1 MWSTVAELAGCA
13 GMPATERGC
22 RKFLDNLSE
31 KSPDVRRKRS
41 GTKAFEYHIDF
52 LPAKTQE
59 DVRARYYASILAQK
73 ETSLNVAPS
82 RASSCG
88 INKPRTELKLMRQ
101 CPALLER
108 EINSLTD
115 KQKQIADSRAVL
127 AMEVE
132 KLRDAGMSRTA
143 AVNFVS
149 MGSRNGTLPEHLM
162 KAAELANARKG
173 SSRAGVGTRSL
184 QEWVSVFES
193 TKPGVERLAMLS
205 PGHLKAKKPEQIT
218 WLPEFL
224 SHWRSRKGPSLS
236 EAYRDFQAA
245 WLSSYADQPAMLNAC
260 PSYDAVRRAMDK
272 LPRREKA
279 RGRVSGSAALA
290 YETYQ
295 KRDWSQMPVNG
306 CWITDGKSLDMKVAH
321 PVHGRPFTPEL
332 TLVLDG
338 RTRYCVGWSLALSE
352 NVVAVAD
359 AYRYAMKH
367 HGKPLMAYS
376 DNGGGETNKTLD
388 ADITGIFS
396 RMGIDHPTSIP
407 GRPQSRGIIERL
419 NKVIPRRIAMAF
431 ETFNGISADRESVRM
446 TDRQIQSA
454 VNALEKGRDL
464 SPVQLN
470 AIRKLPSWQQLLDVI
485 AEEVDKYNHQHEHS
499 ELPKFNGRHMT
510 PAAYRKLALEQE
522 GDEIEYLTD
531 VELSHAFMPE
541 VVRTAQQGWISL
553 MNNDYFSHDLINVD
567 KEEVRVAF
575 DIHDASEVIIRRMD
589 GTFVCKAIY
598 NGNKVAAQPISK
610 VKKLEAD
617 RTKRRMGLIDKKRAE
632 VEAEARGLMN
642 GSTIESLPDFGSFIP
657 KVIDE
662 PEKEYFFLATDRE
675 EHLKKA
681 GNQK

>member
-1 MWSTVAELAGCA
+1 MGLPGLPKTPQNINAKAKKEGWIFRPRNGHGGGKEYELDSLPNEAKVILREKIYHQVL
-13 GMPATERGC
+13 ATE
-22 RKFLDNLSE
+22 
-31 KSPDVRRKRS
+31 
-41 GTKAFEYHIDF
+41 TK
-52 LPAKTQE
+52 
-59 DVRARYYASILAQK
+59 
-73 ETSLNVAPS
+73 VAPS
-82 RASSCG
+82 RTSSCG
-88 INKPRTELKLMRQ
+88 ISKPRTELNLMRQ

-108 EINSLTD
+108 EVNSLTD
-115 KQKQIADSRAVL
+115 KQKQIADARAVL
-127 AMEVE
+127 AMAVE
-132 KLRDAGMSRTA
+132 KLRDDGLSRTA
-143 AVNFVS
+143 AVNFIS
-149 MGSRNGTLPEHLM
+149 NASRNGTLPADLM
-162 KAAELANARKG
+162 QAAELANARKG
-173 SSRAGVGTRSL
+173 KRAGVGTRSL
-184 QEWVSVFES
+184 QEWLSAFEA
-193 TKPGVERLAMLS
+193 TKSGGERLAMLS

-454 VNALEKGRDL
+454 VNALEKGREL

-589 GTFVCKAIY
+589 GSFVCKAIY

>member
-1 MWSTVAELAGCA
+1 MSIKTHFSAEELAQMRLPGLPSTSRNIRERAKKEGWQAQKRQGVGGGCA
-13 GMPATERGC
+13 YHVDSLPDEAQTVLREKIYQQVLATKTNTTPA
-22 RKFLDNLSE
+22 
-31 KSPDVRRKRS
+31 
-41 GTKAFEYHIDF
+41 
-52 LPAKTQE
+52 
-59 DVRARYYASILAQK
+59 
-73 ETSLNVAPS
+73 
-82 RASSCG
+82 RASKCG
-88 INKPRTELKLMRQ
+88 VSKPRTELNLMRQ

-115 KQKQIADSRAVL
+115 KQKQIADARAVL

-143 AVNFVS
+143 AVNYVS
-149 MGSRNGTLPEHLM
+149 AGSRKGTLPEHLM
-162 KAAELANARKG
+162 KAVELANARKG
-173 SSRAGVGTRSL
+173 SRAGVGTRSL

-205 PGHLKAKKPEQIT
+205 PGHLKAKKPEQIA
-218 WLPEFL
+218 WLPDFL
-224 SHWRSRKGPSLS
+224 SHWRSRKGPSLR
-236 EAYRDFQAA
+236 EAYRDFQAT
-245 WLSSYADQPAMLNAC
+245 WLASYADQPAMLNAC

-295 KRDWSQMPVNG
+295 KRDWSLMPVNG

-454 VNALEKGRDL
+454 VNALEKGREL

-470 AIRKLPSWQQLLDVI
+470 AIRKLPTWQQLLDVI

-598 NGNKVAAQPISK
+598 NGNKVSAQPISK

-632 VEAEARGLMN
+632 VEAEARGLLP
-642 GSTIESLPDFGSFIP
+642 GSVVNELPDFGSFIP
-657 KVIDE
+657 KIVDE
-662 PEKEYFFLATDRE
+662 PEPEYFFLATDRE

-681 GNQK
+681 GNHK